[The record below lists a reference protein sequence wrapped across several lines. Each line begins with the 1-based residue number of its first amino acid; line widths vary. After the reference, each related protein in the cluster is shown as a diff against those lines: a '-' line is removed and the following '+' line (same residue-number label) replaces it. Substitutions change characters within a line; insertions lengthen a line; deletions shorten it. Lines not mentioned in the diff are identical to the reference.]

1 MIPQIAQRKIGNV
14 MIIDVKG
21 AFSGPWAIR
30 GKERLSQVMGHA
42 KDEKVILN
50 LREVNGLD
58 TLGAKC
64 LLEHVADRKEA
75 GVFCGSTAVME
86 LISHFPESKQLHMF
100 RNESEITSAFGQDLI
115 AGSESKEQR
124 EYIRMETALPL
135 EFYYE
140 DEGEKIQFRAI
151 ITNLG
156 EGGLFA
162 EYIDLK
168 VAEESLSRLDP
179 YDLKVLQ
186 LKLSLPNKKTI
197 QTEGRVA
204 YRKLDGE
211 QVGIGIQ
218 FSRIGEREQAEIR
231 RFLKLHGFEKG
242 MLNQSP
248 ERKDQ

>member
-1 MIPQIAQRKIGNV
+1 MIPQITQRKIGNV
-14 MIIDVKG
+14 RIVDVKG
-21 AFSGPWAIR
+21 TFSGPWAIR
-30 GKERLSQVMGHA
+30 GKERLSQAMGHA

-64 LLEHVADRKEA
+64 LLEQVAGKKEV
-75 GVFCGSTAVME
+75 GVFCGSTSVME
-86 LISHFPESKQLHMF
+86 LINHFLESKQLRIF
-100 RNESEITSAFGQDLI
+100 QSEAEIISAFGHDLI
-115 AGSESKEQR
+115 SGSEPKEQR
-124 EYIRMETALPL
+124 EHSRMETALPL

-140 DEGEKIQFRAI
+140 DEGEKVQFRAI
-151 ITNLG
+151 VTNVS

-197 QTEGRVA
+197 QAEGKVA

-218 FSRIGEREQAEIR
+218 FSRIGEREQAEICH
-231 RFLKLHGFEKG
+231 FLKLHGFEKG

-248 ERKDQ
+248 ERKDK